1 LVFLYILLGVL
12 ALLLF
17 ILVIPI
23 ELLAYYNETLTLR
36 LKVLFVKIT
45 LLSPDKKKKE
55 KPKKKEEK
63 PKEKKP
69 QEKKPEKKK
78 KKKEKKPNI
87 LTKIKDKKGVT
98 GLLSLFSSLARIAVG
113 ALRGIFSHIVFKKLI
128 VGITLSGEDA
138 SEVAVNYGR
147 VCSVLYPAVNVITAA
162 TVCKDYHVTVEPIF
176 DPDQPTAAFADVH
189 LYLRLIWVVWEAIK
203 AGVKLLIVRIKL

>member
-1 LVFLYILLGVL
+1 MVFLYILLGVL

-23 ELLAYYNETLTLR
+23 EVLAYYNETLTLR

-78 KKKEKKPNI
+78 KK
-87 LTKIKDKKGVT
+87 
-98 GLLSLFSSLARIAVG
+98 
-113 ALRGIFSHIVFKKLI
+113 
-128 VGITLSGEDA
+128 
-138 SEVAVNYGR
+138 
-147 VCSVLYPAVNVITAA
+147 
-162 TVCKDYHVTVEPIF
+162 
-176 DPDQPTAAFADVH
+176 
-189 LYLRLIWVVWEAIK
+189 
-203 AGVKLLIVRIKL
+203 